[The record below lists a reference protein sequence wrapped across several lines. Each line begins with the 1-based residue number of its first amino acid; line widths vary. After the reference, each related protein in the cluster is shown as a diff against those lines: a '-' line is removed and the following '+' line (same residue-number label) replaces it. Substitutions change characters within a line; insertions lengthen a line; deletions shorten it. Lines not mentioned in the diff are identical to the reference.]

1 MSKFRR
7 FAHRLDTGLDTLR
20 LRYRRRAGRAGPAK
34 VQAHRGFGTPTRLIV
49 SGHVIKGSADDPEP
63 EPGVGLMADIRA
75 TVRRYIESE
84 VMGARLTIR
93 AGAAQAVTFSD
104 SDGYFSAELPVVPPA
119 GESEGGGDGVTWR
132 DVTVTL
138 DDVPGSR
145 LPPQEVGAEVMVVPA
160 GTRFGV
166 ISDIDDTVMN
176 TGISNLRRN
185 WRQVIRSDPRL
196 REAFPGLPEL
206 YRALA
211 CDRHGVQR
219 QPIFYVSSASWGFY
233 KLFTRFMELQRIPR
247 GPLLLKN
254 YGLDGEQ
261 WFSGDHSLHKTR
273 MIERL
278 FATYPD
284 MRFILVGDSG
294 QHDARIYRGVVD
306 RHPDRVLAVWIR
318 DVSDKPERKAEIQ
331 TLIDELREAGVP
343 AAFGPHLL
351 GAATEAAQAGWIDPA
366 AVDAVAAAVAEAA
379 HSGTLE
385 A

>member
-1 MSKFRR
+1 MSTLRR
-7 FAHRLDTGLDTLR
+7 LANRLDTGLDTLR

-49 SGHVIKGSADDPEP
+49 SGHVIKGNADDPEP

-104 SDGYFSAELPVVPPA
+104 SDGYFSAELPVAPA
-119 GESEGGGDGVTWR
+119 SEGESEGVTWR
-132 DVTVTL
+132 AVTVTL

-145 LPPQEVGAEVMVVPA
+145 LPPREFAAEVMVVPP

-176 TGISNLRRN
+176 TGINNFRRN

-219 QPIFYVSSASWGFY
+219 QPIFYVSSASWGFHT
-233 KLFTRFMELQRIPR
+233 LFARFMELQRIPQ

-294 QHDARIYRGVVD
+294 QHDAKIYRGVVD

-318 DVSDKPERKAEIQ
+318 DVSDKAERKAEIRA
-331 TLIDELREAGVP
+331 LIDELRESGVP

-379 HSGTLE
+379 RIGTLDT
-385 A
+385 